1 LCINV
6 YLSLE
11 DGSPDWTDVVRK
23 KRNYQ
28 NSQTIRGKA
37 KSLNLSAAPRKIYI
51 YAGHFELNTEEKAIL
66 EHLQTIFPQKQFQVE
81 RLPRRENAKSVAFKV
96 TADYDLLQQ
105 MNNEEI
111 CPEGV
116 LIKRFIFFS
125 KREHGANKSAI
136 KI

>member
-51 YAGHFELNTEEKAIL
+51 YAGHFELNIEEKAIL
-66 EHLQTIFPQKQFQVE
+66 EHLQTIFPQKHFQVE

-105 MNNEEI
+105 MNNDEI